1 MISGKFVFSLFLLK
15 TNHYHR
21 RRGGGEGRMRMISG
35 QGITRCSGG
44 AEGRVVT
51 GLIVSHETVQ
61 KLTNFN
67 LSS

>member
-1 MISGKFVFSLFLLK
+1 
-15 TNHYHR
+15 
-21 RRGGGEGRMRMISG
+21 MRMISG

-51 GLIVSHETVQ
+51 GLIASHETLQ